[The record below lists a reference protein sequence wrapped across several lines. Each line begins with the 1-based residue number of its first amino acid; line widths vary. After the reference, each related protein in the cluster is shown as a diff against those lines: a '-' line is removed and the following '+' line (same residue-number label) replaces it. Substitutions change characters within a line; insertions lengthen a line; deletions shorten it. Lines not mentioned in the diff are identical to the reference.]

1 MAQNTI
7 LAIGNT
13 AASSSDVVVASGSVV
28 SVGIYSDATIPR
40 GVSLQVM
47 MDTPG
52 VDMQIGELTAS
63 SPALILSGPGTY
75 RVVRGA
81 IAGGGS
87 VGAYSET

>member
-7 LAIGNT
+7 LATGS
-13 AASSSDVVVASGSVV
+13 AAATSSDVVVAAGSVV
-28 SVGIYSDATIPR
+28 SVGIYSAAGIPH
-40 GVSLQVM
+40 GVSLSVM

-52 VDMQIGELTAS
+52 LDTQIGELTAR

-75 RVVRGA
+75 RVVRSALAGA
-81 IAGGGS
+81 VS